1 LYSFYPAFWALPTMI
16 LSDTAAAASF
26 GLIVSVS
33 QLGGIIGPYVIGFLN
48 DTTHSLTLGFG
59 FIAATYLMA
68 ATLLLVVS
76 VQQATPKIVRH
87 QEASQPRL

>member
-1 LYSFYPAFWALPTMI
+1 MPCEAC
-16 LSDTAAAASF
+16 LS
-26 GLIVSVS
+26 
-33 QLGGIIGPYVIGFLN
+33 IGFLN
-48 DTTHSLTLGFG
+48 DTTHSLTLAFG

-87 QEASQPRL
+87 QEASQPPL